1 MKVYT
6 EGRERVLTLP
16 VDESADYYEF
26 EAFKNGEVVKSQT
39 LSRIKSIRTAS
50 ANREAATKRIGFDV
64 ASLDDGSYRYRI
76 RAASDTEGLIS
87 LFEGTFVVG
96 DDSGVEDVVSD
107 GDTNYD
113 VFDIMGV
120 CIRTNMQEAEISG
133 LTPGIYILR
142 PVRNANP
149 SNVRKIIVE

>member
-1 MKVYT
+1 M
-6 EGRERVLTLP
+6 
-16 VDESADYYEF
+16 
-26 EAFKNGEVVKSQT
+26 
-39 LSRIKSIRTAS
+39 
-50 ANREAATKRIGFDV
+50 
-64 ASLDDGSYRYRI
+64 
-76 RAASDTEGLIS
+76 IS

-133 LTPGIYILR
+133 LTPGIYICVLF
-142 PVRNANP
+142 
-149 SNVRKIIVE
+149 